1 MNHHDNND
9 HNNNHDGLLGKHET
23 VHLDTV
29 AVHSALLK
37 TGKFIAFGGDD
48 AKIGDWNI
56 GKSSIW
62 DPANSDVKQNPL
74 LSRNLF
80 CGGHCF
86 LSDGRLLV
94 AGGQST
100 VFPQYTNGL
109 LSFFGILQL
118 FTKGADNDIHVFDPQ
133 TQIWNRYENMPKA
146 RWYPTCVTLPNGRA
160 LIVSGVYSQ
169 AHNFVFKNSFINQT
183 YEIFDPTTN
192 LLSTPRPFLKKI
204 KQYPF
209 LQVLPGGTLFVH
221 SVYTTRLINL
231 TNFEPYP
238 EKFETKHRGTRTYPG
253 MGCCT
258 LLPVTPEDTDFKI
271 LIAGGSKVLS
281 PNNTS
286 DTTNTAEVFTF
297 RANNVSESGWDN
309 IKPTNKKRFL
319 SDSVLLPDGTVLVTN
334 GAAIGKSDDNKETVK
349 EIELYNPESGNWSII
364 DSLDRERLYHSSAL
378 LLPDGRV
385 VAAGSTGHKWSTNPE
400 HYEKEIEIIIPPYL
414 KDNPQRP
421 EIIDCPLEISY
432 NTDFEVKTPDSSEII
447 RVVLIKNSSTTHN
460 NNMDQ
465 RCLVIHISYETNNVL
480 KLSSPKDGTYA
491 PPGYY
496 MLFILNRSNVPSFAK
511 IIKVG

>member
-1 MNHHDNND
+1 MSDSHND
-9 HNNNHDGLLGKHET
+9 DHASQGRHESI
-23 VHLDTV
+23 HLDTV
-29 AVHSALLK
+29 AVHLALLR
-37 TGKFIAFGGDD
+37 TGKIIAFTGDD
-48 AKIGDWNI
+48 ARIGDWNI
-56 GKSSIW
+56 GKSSLW
-62 DPANSDVKQNPL
+62 DPANSDVKENPPL
-74 LSRNLF
+74 ARNLF
-80 CGGHCF
+80 CAGHCF

-100 VFPQYTNGL
+100 VHPPYTNGL
-109 LSFFGILQL
+109 LSFLGILQL
-118 FTKGADNDIHVFDPQ
+118 FTKGADNDMHVFDPQ
-133 TQIWNRYENMPKA
+133 SQTWSRYENMAKA
-146 RWYPTCVTLPNGRA
+146 RWYPTCVTLPNGKA

-169 AHNFVFKNSFINQT
+169 AHNYVFKNSFINQT
-183 YEIFDPTTN
+183 YEIFDPNTN
-192 LLSTPRPFLKKI
+192 SLSTPKPFLKKI
-204 KQYPF
+204 KAYPF

-221 SVYTTRLINL
+221 SEFTTRLINL
-231 TNFEPYP
+231 ANFEPYP
-238 EKFETKHRGTRTYPG
+238 EKFVTKHKGTRTYPG

-258 LLPVTPEDTDFKI
+258 LLPIATEDTDFKI
-271 LIAGGSKVLS
+271 LIAGGSNDLW
-281 PNNTS
+281 PDNTS

-297 RANNVSESGWDN
+297 RPNNLSESGWDKV
-309 IKPTNKKRFL
+309 KPTNKKRFL
-319 SDSVLLPDGTVLVTN
+319 SDSVLLPDRTVLVTN
-334 GAAIGKSDDNKETVK
+334 GAAIGISDDNKETVK

-364 DSLDRERLYHSSAL
+364 DSLDRDRLYHSSAL

-421 EIIDCPLEISY
+421 EIIDCPLDISY
-432 NTDFEVKTPDSSEII
+432 NIDFEVKTPDSSEITH
-447 RVVLIKNSSTTHN
+447 VVMIKNSSTTHN

-465 RCLVIHISYETNNVL
+465 RCLVIPISYETNNVL

-496 MLFILNRSNVPSFAK
+496 MLFILNTNNVPSFAK